1 MAEVTADELYDLV
14 IAMFGVRA
22 GSEGQ
27 APTSAVGVIKDQAG
41 VYVVVQGRPFD
52 SYEELSETW
61 EEHFGEDLPEDE
73 IIDARNLL
81 VTARKKGEWTGY
93 HAEMMIVG
101 AMISANAWNHLNWAG
116 VKAQIAANGGAVICA
131 NAPCCLHCGSA
142 LDDLGIEYHGV
153 KGVAS
158 NTAWWNPVNDL
169 RAAHGSGE
177 FMKLIPNKV

>member
-1 MAEVTADELYDLV
+1 MDRWIRFTSDRLRADLRAAPVARGAMTRSLSPRAPAGTLAPGRRSPEPAGGGRHPEREGRMAEVTANELYALV

-27 APTSAVGVIKDQAG
+27 APTSAVGVIKEQAG

-52 SYEELSETW
+52 SYEELSEAW
-61 EEHFGEDLPEDE
+61 EEHFDEDLPVDE

-101 AMISANAWNHLNWAG
+101 AMISANVWNHLDWAG
-116 VKAQIAANGGAVICA
+116 VKAQIAA
-131 NAPCCLHCGSA
+131 
-142 LDDLGIEYHGV
+142 
-153 KGVAS
+153 
-158 NTAWWNPVNDL
+158 
-169 RAAHGSGE
+169 
-177 FMKLIPNKV
+177 